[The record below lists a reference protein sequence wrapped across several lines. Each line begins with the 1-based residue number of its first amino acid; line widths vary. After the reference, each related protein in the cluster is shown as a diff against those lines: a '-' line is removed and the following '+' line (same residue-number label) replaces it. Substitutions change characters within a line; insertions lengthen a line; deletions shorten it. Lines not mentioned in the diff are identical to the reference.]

1 VHVYCGLATAGER
14 LTTAVVDDGGR
25 VLVVQQ
31 IGDEAAGY
39 AELSAIL
46 AERSD
51 CDTMPCVPVASDAA
65 GRSLLQL
72 LAVAGRRLVFVETA
86 MLDQLTTREPKDA
99 PDDARRAVAMARAL
113 YAGLLVAGRHEA
125 PAELTALR
133 PVLSA
138 HAALAVGRSSAV
150 IALRDVL
157 RELYP
162 AALRAFPDPGGI
174 TPLAVLD
181 ALPDPVQ
188 VSRGQDENVVAR
200 LSTAGYEDAA
210 DALAALRQAVR
221 EQGGDPSVSEVA
233 GVAVR
238 QAVAAVRSFDTASGA
253 LTREVNERLQP
264 QQARPAALPP
274 VGARPGE
281 LGGAPLFPMA
291 PGADQATAPAAPALV
306 PPAAAEVP
314 GRGPLVASAVWSPG
328 GVADQPPAELS
339 AGLIPAQPVSAPPE
353 QSPPL
358 PPALTGHGTGQFPHL
373 TRIPPRVKR
382 PVPSPPDPGRPSE
395 ATTGS
400 FPSPFGSIPQE
411 SPFGSAAQESPF
423 GSTPL
428 EERSPLER
436 PTLPGE
442 PEPPT
447 LDMPTDFQP
456 TLIPGEDSADTSRLP
471 ELPPVLRPVRNEPR
485 SPVTPLAALSAERG
499 PGRRRTSDLSMRSR
513 RRPRPGPLPP
523 VELPTSSD
531 HVPPVDDDGDS
542 ELLIFAAARSAW
554 FAGDHEENGWDSA
567 ADEGWRA
574 AEAAA
579 KPAVGDS
586 TDSGLPRRVPQANLV
601 PGSAQSR
608 AQAQLPIVRDPSRLA
623 AQTSG
628 YFRGWQRGRQGAT
641 AGAERTPETFP
652 AGRP

>member
-31 IGDEAAGY
+31 IGDDATGY

-65 GRSLLQL
+65 GRGLLQL
-72 LAVAGRRLVFVETA
+72 LAVVGRRLVFVETS
-86 MLDQLTTREPKDA
+86 LLEQLTTREPKDA

-113 YAGLLVAGRHEA
+113 YAGLLVAGRQEA
-125 PAELTALR
+125 PAELAGLR
-133 PVLSA
+133 PTLSA
-138 HAALAVGRSSAV
+138 HAALAVGRSAAV

-162 AALRAFPDPGGI
+162 AALRAFPDPGAT

-221 EQGGDPSVSEVA
+221 EQGGDRSMSEVA

-264 QQARPAALPP
+264 QQGRPAALAPA
-274 VGARPGE
+274 GARPE

-291 PGADQATAPAAPALV
+291 SGTDQGAPGAAGPVPSAPPAAEAPAA
-306 PPAAAEVP
+306 P

-328 GVADQPPAELS
+328 SADQPPAELS

-353 QSPPL
+353 VPTPPL
-358 PPALTGHGTGQFPHL
+358 PSPLGGGHGTGQFPHL

-382 PVPSPPDPGRPSE
+382 PVAPPDPNRPSE
-395 ATTGS
+395 AATGS
-400 FPSPFGSIPQE
+400 FPSPFGS
-411 SPFGSAAQESPF
+411 
-423 GSTPL
+423 TPP

-442 PEPPT
+442 PEPPQLT
-447 LDMPTDFQP
+447 MPTDFQP
-456 TLIPGEDSADTSRLP
+456 TVIPGDDSADTSRLP

-485 SPVTPLAALSAERG
+485 PVTPLSALSAERG
-499 PGRRRTSDLSMRSR
+499 PGRSRRGSDLASRSSR
-513 RRPRPGPLPP
+513 RRPRPGPDALPRIELPTKEHLPP
-523 VELPTSSD
+523 VE
-531 HVPPVDDDGDS
+531 DDGDS

-554 FAGDHEENGWDSA
+554 FAGDHDENAWDSA

-579 KPAVGDS
+579 KPSVGDT
-586 TDSGLPRRVPQANLV
+586 TDTGLPRRVPQANLV

-608 AQAQLPIVRDPSRLA
+608 EQAQLPIVRDPSRLA

-628 YFRGWQRGRQGAT
+628 YFRGWQRGRGAA
-641 AGAERTPETFP
+641 AGAEQRAPETFP
-652 AGRP
+652 VGRP